1 MNEIPKLL
9 IGRSNNPDELNCLES
24 LTWMINRTANGNV
37 PLDVTSILISTVASP
52 IPKKDNSIRPLGLR
66 DGYINLTT
74 KCVLKKI
81 QKETIRTFEGRNYA
95 LAGPKKLDELVA
107 LIRHAYISRPDHDRL
122 FIDCTNAFNKVDR
135 VEAAKAIVATCPIL
149 ARYFYFLYQ
158 NNNNIWARE
167 NDNTWKTITGSQG
180 GTQGCVL
187 APIVFGFGSLTPYT
201 NIDEFLKS
209 KDNGLFGGYLD
220 DCSISAAH
228 EDATTAFRMFQ
239 TDGPKHGLEINY
251 GPNKTVVLLGKCTDL
266 EETQQRIATWVG
278 MGIPLSNIKIHP
290 ENDGPTEDYG
300 YIHLGVP
307 IGSNEY
313 QHQHLHNL
321 VDKYIEGC
329 KCDEVVQNVQ
339 AKWVYLLWVIRQ
351 KFPFWFRHMCPSI
364 TSSVEGKIDTHMR
377 SKFDMVLGQPTLD
390 REWIQACLPTKAH
403 GCGLGRPADIISA
416 AFAANVEETTNAIR
430 SKLPATS
437 VYLDLLKAPNET
449 FESYEFDSEDIKSF
463 VRFAREK
470 KEVIH
475 QAAATLE
482 ELPILQGHDDAIHMT
497 KKRPNTSTA
506 ILSIA
511 VERKK

>member
-1 MNEIPKLL
+1 M
-9 IGRSNNPDELNCLES
+9 
-24 LTWMINRTANGNV
+24 
-37 PLDVTSILISTVASP
+37 
-52 IPKKDNSIRPLGLR
+52 
-66 DGYINLTT
+66 TT
-74 KCVLKKI
+74 
-81 QKETIRTFEGRNYA
+81 R
-95 LAGPKKLDELVA
+95 
-107 LIRHAYISRPDHDRL
+107 
-122 FIDCTNAFNKVDR
+122 
-135 VEAAKAIVATCPIL
+135 
-149 ARYFYFLYQ
+149 
-158 NNNNIWARE
+158 
-167 NDNTWKTITGSQG
+167 TWKTITGSQG

-278 MGIPLSNIKIHP
+278 MGIPLLSNIKIHP

-390 REWIQACLPTKAH
+390 R
-403 GCGLGRPADIISA
+403 
-416 AFAANVEETTNAIR
+416 
-430 SKLPATS
+430 S
-437 VYLDLLKAPNET
+437 VNGYKPVYQPKPMVAVWEDQQTLSQQLLQLT
-449 FESYEFDSEDIKSF
+449 
-463 VRFAREK
+463 
-470 KEVIH
+470 
-475 QAAATLE
+475 
-482 ELPILQGHDDAIHMT
+482 
-497 KKRPNTSTA
+497 
-506 ILSIA
+506 
-511 VERKK
+511 